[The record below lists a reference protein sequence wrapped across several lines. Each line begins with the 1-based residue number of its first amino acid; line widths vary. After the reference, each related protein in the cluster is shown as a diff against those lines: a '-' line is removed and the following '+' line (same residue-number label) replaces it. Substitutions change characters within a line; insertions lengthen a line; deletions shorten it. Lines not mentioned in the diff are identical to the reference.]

1 MEYISSEAVWRY
13 LIANI
18 SVDAGGSGEET
29 CWSGDEMPP
38 DQALPP
44 LLNNNTQQPSLY
56 DKSVHNLHHDQKWQQ
71 EATLGKRVALYKVQG
86 ELGRGNF
93 STVKLGVHELTKE
106 RVAIKILDKS
116 KLTPKARKMLVRE
129 ISSMEA
135 VHHKNII
142 RLFEV
147 VETYSKLHLVMEY
160 VSGGEL
166 YQKLTTEGR
175 MKEPDAKSTFAQILS
190 AVKHLHERNIIHR
203 DIKAENV
210 FCGTRGVVKLGDFG
224 FSTRVAAN
232 EDLRTFCGSPPYA
245 APELFRDESY
255 SGRPVDIWAL
265 GVLLFFMTTGHMP
278 FPADSIAG
286 LKRSILLGV
295 ITAPAHLTLP
305 CRTLIR
311 GILRQ
316 TPKDRF
322 SVDQIA
328 GSEWMQGTTV
338 AEGTC
343 ERWIT
348 TPSVGT
354 PTEKLSAEE
363 KAAREKLESLGIT
376 QNMLEN
382 EMIQGARSPV
392 IASYRIV
399 IHRLQTVTQ
408 QPAVQPTKPQKSRAC
423 CIL

>member
-1 MEYISSEAVWRY
+1 MP
-13 LIANI
+13 
-18 SVDAGGSGEET
+18 VDKG
-29 CWSGDEMPP
+29 
-38 DQALPP
+38 PP
-44 LLNNNTQQPSLY
+44 LHFNNNTQRSLY

-71 EATLGKRVALYKVQG
+71 ETTLGKRVALYKLQG

-93 STVKLGVHELTKE
+93 SIVKLGVHELTKE
-106 RVAIKILDKS
+106 RVAVKIMDKS

-129 ISSMEA
+129 IASMEA

-147 VETYSKLHLVMEY
+147 VETFSKLHLVMEF
-160 VSGGEL
+160 VNGGEL
-166 YQKLTTEGR
+166 YQKLLTEGK
-175 MKEPDAKSTFAQILS
+175 MKETDAKQTFAQILS

-210 FCGTRGVVKLGDFG
+210 FCGPRGIVKLGDFG
-224 FSTRVAAN
+224 FSTRASGS
-232 EDLRTFCGSPPYA
+232 EELKTFCGSPPYA

-295 ITAPAHLTLP
+295 ITAPAHLSLP

-322 SVDQIA
+322 SLDQIA
-328 GSEWMQGTTV
+328 ESEWMNGHSING
-338 AEGTC
+338 GTC
-343 ERWIT
+343 EKYIL
-348 TPSVGT
+348 S
-354 PTEKLSAEE
+354 PTLGVPMEKLSQEE
-363 KAAREKLESLGIT
+363 KTAREKLEALGIT
-376 QNMLEN
+376 QSMLEH
-382 EMIQGARSPV
+382 EMIQGARSTV

-399 IHRLQTVTQ
+399 IHRLQCIAQ
-408 QPAVQPTKPQKSRAC
+408 LPPIQPVKPQKSRAC
-423 CIL
+423 SIL